1 MSFSF
6 TAFLTIL
13 FFSSISIILMY
24 FFLQNNKLIKGLG
37 IGTLSFCIFVIVI
50 RLLIPFEFSFENN
63 LVCKRLFPKII
74 FFFKTPIL
82 KLNGHNICPL
92 HIMGLIWLM
101 GSIIQLS
108 RAIIIYK
115 NFTKVINKFPAV
127 KNSEIQGALRKVL
140 QNYSKP
146 MSFKIIQANL
156 ISTPMV
162 LGMRKPWIVIP
173 QIELSENEWYY
184 IFSHEVAHYYHGDLL
199 IKVIVEFLCII
210 YWWNPFIYLL
220 RGQVSKVLEIHTD
233 LTATKSMGESKR
245 IEYLE
250 CLLKIAKYHP
260 STRVNKVA
268 LNFDSE
274 NVSTLSQRFHIVL
287 QNSNQKEKFKLKNV
301 FFMVMPVLL
310 LVVLSFCFVFEPY
323 SISPKDASDTVELT
337 KENSYLVKNQDNTY
351 DLYVNN
357 KFFGTVK
364 DIKNLDVSLPIYK
377 NIKEVQKDEKK

>member
-1 MSFSF
+1 
-6 TAFLTIL
+6 
-13 FFSSISIILMY
+13 MY
-24 FFLQNNKLIKGLG
+24 FFLRNNNSIKKLG
-37 IGTLSFCIFVIVI
+37 ISALFFCIFVIVI
-50 RLLIPFEFSFENN
+50 RLLIPFEFSFANN
-63 LVCKRLFPKII
+63 LVSKRLLPKIV
-74 FFFKTPIL
+74 FPFRTPIL

-92 HIMGLIWLM
+92 HIMVLIWLT

-108 RAIIIYK
+108 KAIIIYK
-115 NFTKVINKFPAV
+115 NFTKVINKFPV
-127 KNSEIQGALRKVL
+127 VRNPEIQGALRKVL

-156 ISTPMV
+156 VSTPMV
-162 LGMRKPWIVIP
+162 LGIRKPWIVIP

-184 IFSHEVAHYYHGDLL
+184 IFSHEVAHYYHDDLL
-199 IKVIVEFLCII
+199 IKIIVEFLCII
-210 YWWNPFIYLL
+210 YWWNPFIYML
-220 RGQVSKVLEIHTD
+220 RRQVSKILEMHTD
-233 LTATKSMGESKR
+233 LTATKSMCESKR

-250 CLLKIAKYHP
+250 CLLKIAKHHTGKY
-260 STRVNKVA
+260 VNKVV

-287 QNSNQKEKFKLKNV
+287 ENSTQKEKFKLKNV

-337 KENSYLVKNQDNTY
+337 KENSYLVKNRDNTY

-357 KFFGTVK
+357 KFFVTVN
-364 DIKNLDVSLPIYK
+364 DVKNLPADLPIYK
-377 NIKEVQKDEKK
+377 NIKEVRKDEKK